1 MGSARSIRVLVC
13 HEQPRTRAALR
24 AILEW
29 ESGIEV
35 VGEASTSR
43 EAVAVSR
50 RVRPT
55 VVIIAIAQPCP
66 DVIQTIRRLA
76 APSTEQPRRIVVL
89 VSVDN
94 DQVIEAVRAG
104 AKGMLREHCP
114 AGELVRATRAVA
126 DGEGFI
132 TPSIAGWLL
141 EEVTRRLVPRRARA
155 PMPMRGL
162 TPRELEILRCIAR
175 GQSTAEIAAALS
187 VGEATVRSHV
197 HHLLNRLDLRDRAQ
211 AVVFAYETGLV
222 RPR

>member
-94 DQVIEAVRAG
+94 DQAIEAVRAG

-155 PMPMRGL
+155 PMPCGASRLVSLRSSAASRGAS
-162 TPRELEILRCIAR
+162 RLRRSQRRCRWVRRRSAHTCI
-175 GQSTAEIAAALS
+175 IC
-187 VGEATVRSHV
+187 
-197 HHLLNRLDLRDRAQ
+197 
-211 AVVFAYETGLV
+211 
-222 RPR
+222 